1 MCVGVP
7 MKIVEINYPMAVAEA
22 KGVRR
27 TISLMLLPED
37 EVKVGDYVMVH
48 VGNAIEVID
57 EKEAEE
63 IWKVLDEIVEIM
75 DEGEQKDA

>member
-1 MCVGVP
+1 

-27 TISLMLLPED
+27 TVSLMLLPED

-48 VGNAIEVID
+48 VGNAIEKID

-63 IWKVLDEIVEIM
+63 VWKALDEVLKVLE
-75 DEGEQKDA
+75 EGEG

>member
-7 MKIVEINYPMAVAEA
+7 MRIVEIDYPMAIAEA

-27 TISLMLLPED
+27 TVSLMLLPED

-48 VGNAIEVID
+48 VGNAIEKID

-63 IWKVLDEIVEIM
+63 VWKALDEVLEIL
-75 DEGEQKDA
+75 EGGES

>member
-7 MKIVEINYPMAVAEA
+7 MRIVEINYPMAVAEA
-22 KGVRR
+22 KGVKR
-27 TISLMLLPED
+27 TVSLMLLPED

-48 VGNAIEVID
+48 VGNAIEKIN

-63 IWKVLDEIVEIM
+63 VWKALDEVFEIL
-75 DEGEQKDA
+75 EKGET

>member
-22 KGVRR
+22 KGVKRN
-27 TISLMLLPED
+27 ISLMLLPED

-57 EKEAEE
+57 EKEAQE
-63 IWKVLDEIVEIM
+63 IWEVLDEVMAIL
-75 DEGEQKDA
+75 DEKEGY

>member
-7 MKIVEINYPMAVAEA
+7 MKVVEIDYPMAVAEA

-27 TISLMLLPED
+27 TISLMLLPEE

-57 EKEAEE
+57 KKEAEE
-63 IWKVLDEIVEIM
+63 IWKTLDEILSIM
-75 DEGEQKDA
+75 EQEGS

>member
-7 MKIVEINYPMAVAEA
+7 MRIIELDYPMATAEA

-27 TISLMLLPED
+27 RISVMLIPED
-37 EVKVGDYVMVH
+37 EIKVGDYVMVH

-57 EKEAEE
+57 KAAAEE
-63 IWKVLDEIVEIM
+63 IWKAFEEVISAIE
-75 DEGEQKDA
+75 EQNA

>member
-7 MKIVEINYPMAVAEA
+7 MKVVEINYPMAVAEA

-27 TISLMLLPED
+27 SISLMLLPED

-48 VGNAIEVID
+48 VGNAIEKID
-57 EKEAEE
+57 QKEAEE
-63 IWKVLDEIVEIM
+63 IWKALEEVLEAM
-75 DEGEQKDA
+75 EGES

>member
-7 MKIVEINYPMAVAEA
+7 MKVVEINYPMAVAEA
-22 KGVRR
+22 KGVKRQ
-27 TISLMLLPED
+27 INLMLLPED

-63 IWKVLDEIVEIM
+63 IWKVLDEVMAAIEEQ
-75 DEGEQKDA
+75 EGY

>member
-7 MKIVEINYPMAVAEA
+7 MKVVEINYPMAVAEA

-27 TISLMLLPED
+27 NISIMLLPED
-37 EVKVGDYVMVH
+37 EVKVGDYVIVH
-48 VGNAIEVID
+48 VGNAIEIID

-63 IWKVLDEIVEIM
+63 IWKALDEVMAILNKE
-75 DEGEQKDA
+75 ER

>member
-7 MKIVEINYPMAVAEA
+7 MKIVEIDYPMAVAEA

-48 VGNAIEVID
+48 VGNAIEKID
-57 EKEAEE
+57 QEAADE
-63 IWKVLDEIVEIM
+63 IWKTLDEVLEVLDRE
-75 DEGEQKDA
+75 EGY

>member
-27 TISLMLLPED
+27 NISLMLLEEG
-37 EVKVGDYVMVH
+37 EVKEGDYVMVH
-48 VGNAIEVID
+48 VGNAIEKID
-57 EKEAEE
+57 EREARE
-63 IWKVLDEIVEIM
+63 IWKALEEVLEILDRE
-75 DEGEQKDA
+75 EGA

>member
-7 MKIVEINYPMAVAEA
+7 MRIVEINYPMAVAEA
-22 KGVRR
+22 KGVKR

-63 IWKVLDEIVEIM
+63 IWEVLDEIMETI
-75 DEGEQKDA
+75 DTEESKDA

>member
-7 MKIVEINYPMAVAEA
+7 MRIVEIDYPMAVAEA
-22 KGVRR
+22 KGVKR
-27 TISLMLLPED
+27 TVSLMLLPED

-48 VGNAIEVID
+48 VGNAIEKIN

-63 IWKVLDEIVEIM
+63 VWKALDEVFEIL
-75 DEGEQKDA
+75 EKGET

>member
-7 MKIVEINYPMAVAEA
+7 MKVIEIDYPMAVAEA

-27 TISLMLLPED
+27 NISIMLLPED

-48 VGNAIEVID
+48 VGNAIEIID
-57 EKEAEE
+57 EKNAEE
-63 IWKVLDEIVEIM
+63 IWKALDEVVAVLNE
-75 DEGEQKDA
+75 EER

>member
-7 MKIVEINYPMAVAEA
+7 MKIVEIDYPMAVAEA

-27 TISLMLLPED
+27 TVSLMLLPEN

-48 VGNAIEVID
+48 VGNAIEKID
-57 EKEAEE
+57 EREAKEV
-63 IWKVLDEIVEIM
+63 WKALDEVLEILEKG
-75 DEGEQKDA
+75 EG